1 MATHSTISE
10 SSTSGASIGATNS
23 GTWVHDIPEDRR
35 RHLRIWLWVGA
46 ALTALTLVVGGITR
60 LTESGLSIVD
70 WAPIV
75 GSVPPLN
82 DADWEEAFGRYQQ
95 HPEYLQLRPDM
106 TLSEFKYIYFWEYL
120 HRMIGRVIG
129 VVFLVPFIIFWVR
142 GYLTRPLVKRLLLL
156 FALGG
161 LQGLMGWYMVSSG
174 LVDRPEVSHYRLAAH
189 LMLAITI
196 FGCCVWFANDL
207 LARKPEPIAA
217 DSRRFLVRQFIG
229 FGVILFIQIFW
240 GALVAGLNAGFILN
254 TFPLMNGS
262 LLPPQGW
269 SQRPVLINFVENL
282 ATVQWTHRVLATLLL
297 IGAIDVFIKVR
308 RDPDLERFRGRVTL
322 FCGLILLQYAVGVT
336 TLLTH
341 VETAIG
347 VTHQAVALMLV
358 GVLLVLAHQIRHS
371 RPIESTPNPELS
383 QRLG

>member
-1 MATHSTISE
+1 MAVDGTTRETMSA
-10 SSTSGASIGATNS
+10 SGAPAAPAAVS
-23 GTWVHDIPEDRR
+23 WVEAIPPARR
-35 RHLRIWLWVGA
+35 RHLRLWLWIGA

-82 DADWEEAFGRYQQ
+82 DADWQEAFARYQQ
-95 HPEYLQLRPDM
+95 YPEYVKLRPDM
-106 TLSEFKYIYFWEYL
+106 TLSEFKFIYFWEYL

-129 VVFLVPFIIFWVR
+129 VVFIVPFIWFWLR
-142 GYLTRPLVKRLLLL
+142 GYLTRPLVKRLLVL

-174 LVDRPEVSHYRLAAH
+174 LVDDPEVSHYRLAAH

-196 FGCCVWFANDL
+196 FSCCVWFANDL
-207 LARKPEPIAA
+207 LARPPAPLKAEP
-217 DSRRFLVRQFIG
+217 RRYLVRELTI
-229 FGVILFIQIFW
+229 FGVLIFVQIFW

-262 LLPPQGW
+262 LLPPNGW
-269 SQRPVLINFVENL
+269 SHEPLLINFVENL
-282 ATVQWTHRVLATLLL
+282 ATVQWVHRVLGTVLLV
-297 IGAIDVFIKVR
+297 GAIAFLVRVR
-308 RDPDLERFRGRVTL
+308 RDPDLARFHIWATL
-322 FCGLILLQYAVGVT
+322 FVGLIGLQYAVGVT

-347 VTHQAVALMLV
+347 VTHQGIALLIV
-358 GVLLVLAHQIRHS
+358 GVLLFIAHQVRHS
-371 RPIESTPNPELS
+371 DAIEP
-383 QRLG
+383 G